1 MGSGETFT
9 ATPLTSTH
17 WGVYRPRVTDGRLTA
32 LDPAPW
38 DKAPS
43 AIGRS
48 MVDGVDAPVRIRR
61 PAVREGFLR
70 HGPASREGRGR
81 EPFVEVPWDEALD
94 LAAGELDRVRRDH
107 GNAAIFGGSYG
118 WASAGRFHHAQSQL
132 HRFLN
137 CIGGYT
143 AHTDTYSLG
152 AGRVLMPRIL
162 ASMDDLMLSH
172 TAWTSLEKHCEL
184 FVAFG
189 GLPARNA
196 QVGSGGASD
205 HLVKPAL
212 GRMAAA
218 GVRFVNVSPVRHDLD
233 DVPGAEW
240 IAIRPG
246 TDTAFML
253 GLAHTLVA
261 DGLADGDFLTRCT
274 VGYDGFHRYLT
285 GETDGVV
292 KDAGWASAIAGVPAE
307 TIVTLAR
314 RMAGS
319 RTMMNLAWSLQ
330 RAVHGEQPFW
340 MGVTLA
346 AMLGQIGTPGGGL
359 GVGYSV
365 MNTMGSGRRRV
376 TGPRLPQGRN
386 PVDTA
391 IPVAR
396 IADMLLNPGA
406 SYRYNGQTRRYP
418 DIRLVHWA
426 GGNAF
431 HHHQDINRL
440 VRAWRR
446 PETVIVQEP
455 FWTAQAKFADIVLPA
470 TTALERDD
478 IGGATGDRFLVWMA
492 RALDPVG
499 EARDDHAILAG
510 LARRLGVEDVFT
522 GGLTTEEW
530 LERLY
535 EECRF
540 NAPVPLP
547 DFRSF
552 LAAGLAEIPLVEP
565 EKILLQAFRA
575 DPDGSPLPTPSGRI
589 EIGSATIAGFGLP
602 DCPGHPVWRDPAE
615 HPGLAGDD
623 GSLHL
628 LSCQPATRLH
638 SQYDHGA
645 VSRESKIAGRE
656 PIRIHPG
663 DAAAR
668 GIGDGDVVRVFNRR
682 GAFLAGAV
690 LTDGIRPGVLQIAT
704 GAWYDPV
711 DPGIDGSLDAHGN
724 PNMVTPDT
732 GTSALAQGCS
742 AQSALVEVE
751 RFTGPLP
758 EIRAFQPPRFVG
770 RP

>member
-1 MGSGETFT
+1 MSGGDNFT
-9 ATPLTSTH
+9 ATH
-17 WGVYRPRVTDGRLTA
+17 WGVYRPRVADGRLTA

-48 MVDGVDAPVRIRR
+48 VVDGIDAPAHIRR

-70 HGPASREGRGR
+70 HGPASRDGRGR
-81 EPFVEVPWDEALD
+81 EPFVELSWDEALD
-94 LAAGELDRVRRDH
+94 LAARELDRVRRDH

-143 AHTDTYSLG
+143 AHSDTYSLG

-212 GRMAAA
+212 GRLAAA

-246 TDTAFML
+246 TDTAVML

-261 DGLADGDFLTRCT
+261 EGLADGDFLARCT
-274 VGYDGFHRYLT
+274 VGYEEFRRYLT
-285 GETDGVV
+285 GEANGLA
-292 KDAGWASAIAGVPAE
+292 KDAGWAATIAGVPAE

-396 IADMLLNPGA
+396 IADMLLNPGT

-446 PETVIVQEP
+446 PETVIVQDP

-510 LARRLGVEDVFT
+510 LAGRLGVEAEFT

-589 EIGSATIAGFGLP
+589 EIGSAAIAGFGLP

-623 GSLHL
+623 GPLHL

-638 SQYDHGA
+638 SQYDHGVA
-645 VSRESKIAGRE
+645 SRESKISGRE
-656 PIRIHPG
+656 PIRIHPD

-711 DPGIDGSLDAHGN
+711 DPDTDGSLDAHGN

-732 GTSALAQGCS
+732 GTSTLAQGCS
-742 AQSALVEVE
+742 AQSALVDVE

-758 EIRAFQPPRFVG
+758 AIRAFQPPRFVS
-770 RP
+770 RHET

>member
-1 MGSGETFT
+1 M
-9 ATPLTSTH
+9 
-17 WGVYRPRVTDGRLTA
+17 
-32 LDPAPW
+32 
-38 DKAPS
+38 
-43 AIGRS
+43 
-48 MVDGVDAPVRIRR
+48 
-61 PAVREGFLR
+61 REGFLR
-70 HGPASREGRGR
+70 HGPASRDGRGR
-81 EPFVEVPWDEALD
+81 EPFVELSWDEALD
-94 LAAGELDRVRRDH
+94 LAARELDRVRREH

-143 AHTDTYSLG
+143 AHSDTYSLG

-162 ASMDDLMLSH
+162 ASMDDLMLSQ
-172 TAWTSLEKHCEL
+172 TAWSSLEKHCEL

-212 GRMAAA
+212 GRLAAA
-218 GVRFVNVSPVRHDLD
+218 GVRFVNVGPVRHDLD
-233 DVPGAEW
+233 DVAGAEW

-253 GLAHTLVA
+253 GLAHTLVT
-261 DGLADGDFLTRCT
+261 DGLADGDFLARCT
-274 VGYDGFHRYLT
+274 VGYGEFRRYLT
-285 GETDGVV
+285 GEADGVA
-292 KDAGWASAIAGVPAE
+292 KDAGWAAAIAGVAAE

-314 RMAGS
+314 RMAGN

-391 IPVAR
+391 IPVA
-396 IADMLLNPGA
+396 DMLLNPGA

-446 PETVIVQEP
+446 PETVIVQDP

-510 LARRLGVEDVFT
+510 LARRLGVEDAFT

-589 EIGSATIAGFGLP
+589 EIGSAIIAGFGLP
-602 DCPGHPVWRDPAE
+602 DCPGHPVWRDPAD

-623 GSLHL
+623 GPLHL

-711 DPGIDGSLDAHGN
+711 DPATDGSLDAHGN

-751 RFTGPLP
+751 RFTAPLP
-758 EIRAFQPPRFVG
+758 PIRAFQPPRFVG

>member
-1 MGSGETFT
+1 MSGGDGFT
-9 ATPLTSTH
+9 ATH
-17 WGVYRPRVTDGRLTA
+17 WGVYRPRVADGRLTA

-38 DKAPS
+38 DAAPS

-48 MVDGVDAPVRIRR
+48 VVDGIDAPARIRR

-70 HGPASREGRGR
+70 HGPASRDGRGR
-81 EPFVEVPWDEALD
+81 EPFVEVSWEEALD
-94 LAAGELDRVRRDH
+94 LAARELDRVRREH

-143 AHTDTYSLG
+143 AHSDTYSLG

-212 GRMAAA
+212 GRLAAG
-218 GVRFVNVSPVRHDLD
+218 GVRFVNVSPVHHDLD

-261 DGLADGDFLTRCT
+261 DALADGDFLARCT
-274 VGYDGFHRYLT
+274 VGYEDFRRYLT
-285 GETDGVV
+285 GEADGVA
-292 KDAGWASAIAGVPAE
+292 KDAGWAAAIAGVADE

-396 IADMLLNPGA
+396 IADMLLTPGA

-446 PETVIVQEP
+446 PETVIVQDP

-470 TTALERDD
+470 TTTLERDD

-510 LARRLGVEDVFT
+510 LARRLGVEAAFT

-540 NAPVPLP
+540 NAPVALP

-565 EKILLQAFRA
+565 EKVLLQAFRA
-575 DPDGSPLPTPSGRI
+575 DPDGSPLPTPSADRDRLRHHRRFRPARLPRPSGVARPGGASGVGGRRRPAA
-589 EIGSATIAGFGLP
+589 SAVLP
-602 DCPGHPVWRDPAE
+602 
-615 HPGLAGDD
+615 AGDPPA
-623 GSLHL
+623 
-628 LSCQPATRLH
+628 QPVRPWRGQPREQDRRA
-638 SQYDHGA
+638 GA
-645 VSRESKIAGRE
+645 DPHPSRRRG
-656 PIRIHPG
+656 G
-663 DAAAR
+663 AR
-668 GIGDGDVVRVFNRR
+668 HRRRRR
-682 GAFLAGAV
+682 GAGVQPARRLPGRCGSDRRHPARRAAV
-690 LTDGIRPGVLQIAT
+690 AT

-711 DPGIDGSLDAHGN
+711 DPDTDGSLDAHGN

-758 EIRAFQPPRFVG
+758 PIRAFQPPRFVG